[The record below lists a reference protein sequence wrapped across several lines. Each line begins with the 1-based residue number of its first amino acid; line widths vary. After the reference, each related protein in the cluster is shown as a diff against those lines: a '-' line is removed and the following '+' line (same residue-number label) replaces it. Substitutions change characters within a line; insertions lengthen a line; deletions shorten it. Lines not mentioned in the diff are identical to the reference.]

1 MAENNPYPD
10 ENNTGHIWDDNL
22 RELRNPAP
30 NWWMIGFWASVAWWI
45 AYGIFFPMWPGIP
58 GLFDTT
64 PGVGVPGISDDGGW
78 LNWGKWTQIEEYQ
91 GGVEEIEAK
100 RAEYEKKIAG
110 MTPEQ
115 IIEDPGLTQYTLAS
129 AKVLFGDNCSACHGS
144 GGQGNPGYPVL
155 ADDDWLYG
163 GTVAKLTETLQ
174 MGRKG
179 AMIAYKD
186 TLSEAEVDTLAN
198 WVVQLSEGQKGSD
211 EGWNLFR
218 TKGCTACHGP
228 DADGAI
234 AKGPNGE
241 VLATVGAANLTDGI
255 WRFEPGGFESAK
267 HTILYGVNQPG
278 VEGTRDAV
286 MPAFGQ
292 TGKLGEQEI
301 KKLVVYVHQLGG
313 GQ

>member
-1 MAENNPYPD
+1 LSGNTKGILGWSQIKEYD
-10 ENNTGHIWDDNL
+10 EGVAQVTEV
-22 RELRNPAP
+22 RAP
-30 NWWMIGFWASVAWWI
+30 F
-45 AYGIFFPMWPGIP
+45 
-58 GLFDTT
+58 
-64 PGVGVPGISDDGGW
+64 
-78 LNWGKWTQIEEYQ
+78 EE
-91 GGVEEIEAK
+91 
-100 RAEYEKKIAG
+100 KIAG
-110 MTPEQ
+110 MTAEQ
-115 IIEDPGLTQYTLAS
+115 IMADPGLTQYTLAS

-179 AMIAYKD
+179 AMIAHKD
-186 TLSEAEVDTLAN
+186 ILSEAEVDTLAN

-255 WRFEPGGFESAK
+255 WRFVPGGFESAK
-267 HTILYGVNQPG
+267 HTILYGVNQAG

-292 TGKLGEQEI
+292 TGKLSEQEI